1 MEYYMQVL
9 LNSIITGGIYG
20 LIAVGYSMIYSILR
34 FVNFSHG
41 FVAMMGMYFTYALS
55 VQLNLP
61 FYIAVVGGI
70 ILTSL
75 LGMLIERVAYRPLRD
90 SFYLAPLV
98 AVVGVAF
105 FLESVALMVWGGGIL
120 SYDITTTSYS
130 FWGLYITNVQIGILI
145 TLLVTV
151 VSLFYLIEKTTIGQA
166 IRATADDIKMA
177 SLVGINSNRIV
188 VVVFVLGSAL
198 AAVGG
203 TFLGLETN
211 LQPTIGLSVTAK
223 SFAAVILGGFGNI
236 YGGLVG
242 GLVLGFAENFGVT
255 ILPTVWKDFIAFGVL
270 FIVIYFKPSGLLA
283 KRQERGGR
291 YR

>member
-1 MEYYMQVL
+1 MEYFAQVI

-41 FVAMMGMYFTYALS
+41 YVAMMGMYFTYALS

-61 FYIAVVGGI
+61 FFIAAAGGI
-70 ILTSL
+70 VLTAL
-75 LGMLIERVAYRPLRD
+75 LGLLIERVAYRPLRD

-120 SYDITTTSYS
+120 SYDIKTTSLQ
-130 FWGLYITNVQIGILI
+130 FWGLYITNIQIGILI
-145 TLLVTV
+145 TLSIAV
-151 VSLFYLIEKTTIGQA
+151 VAIYYLIEKTKIGQA
-166 IRATADDIKMA
+166 IRATADDINMA

-188 VVVFVLGSAL
+188 VVVFVLGSCL

-203 TFLGLETN
+203 IFLGLETN

-223 SFAAVILGGFGNI
+223 SFAAVILGGFGSI

-242 GLVLGFAENFGVT
+242 GLILGFAENLGVMF
-255 ILPTVWKDFIAFGVL
+255 LPTTWKDFIAFGVL
-270 FIVIYFKPSGLLA
+270 FVVIYFKPSGLLA
-283 KRQERGGR
+283 TKQERGGR

>member
-1 MEYYMQVL
+1 MTYFAQVI
-9 LNSIITGGIYG
+9 LNSIIIGGIYG

-41 FVAMMGMYFTYALS
+41 FVAMMGMYLTYALN
-55 VQLNLP
+55 VQLKLP
-61 FYIAVVGGI
+61 FFIAVAAGI
-70 ILTSL
+70 ILTAF
-75 LGMLIERVAYRPLRD
+75 LGMLIERIVYRPLRT

-120 SYDITTTSYS
+120 SYDVKTTSVN
-130 FWGLYITNVQIGILI
+130 FMGLYITNVQIGILI
-145 TLLVTV
+145 TLAITVT
-151 VSLFYLIEKTTIGQA
+151 LLYYIIEKTKTGQA
-166 IRATADDIKMA
+166 IRATADDLDMA
-177 SLVGINSNRIV
+177 TLVGINSTRIV
-188 VVVFVLGSAL
+188 VIVFMLGSAI
-198 AAVGG
+198 AAIGG
-203 TFLGLETN
+203 TFMGLETN

-236 YGGLVG
+236 YGGLLG
-242 GLVLGFAENFGVT
+242 GLVLGFAENLGVMV
-255 ILPTVWKDFIAFGVL
+255 IPTVWKDFIAFGVL
-270 FIVIYFKPSGLLA
+270 FVVIYFKPGGLLA

>member
-1 MEYYMQVL
+1 MDYYSQVI

-61 FYIAVVGGI
+61 FFIAVSGGI

-75 LGMLIERVAYRPLRD
+75 LGMLVERIAYRPLRD

-120 SYDITTTSYS
+120 SYDIKTTSYN
-130 FWGLYITNVQIGILI
+130 FWNLYITNVQIGILI
-145 TLLVTV
+145 TLLISVLT
-151 VSLFYLIEKTTIGQA
+151 LFYLIEKTTIGQA
-166 IRATADDIKMA
+166 IRATADDIDMA

-188 VVVFVLGSAL
+188 
-198 AAVGG
+198 
-203 TFLGLETN
+203 
-211 LQPTIGLSVTAK
+211 
-223 SFAAVILGGFGNI
+223 
-236 YGGLVG
+236 
-242 GLVLGFAENFGVT
+242 
-255 ILPTVWKDFIAFGVL
+255 
-270 FIVIYFKPSGLLA
+270 
-283 KRQERGGR
+283 
-291 YR
+291 